1 MSTETYGPGLHT
13 DIPEP
18 IYHALPGLS
27 STGIHDLLIDP
38 PARYW
43 HKKHHRK
50 ASARF
55 DLGSAAHELILDSGP
70 GLVIIDALDYRSKAA
85 QAKRDGA
92 RAVGLTPVLR
102 SEYAQVQA
110 MLEAVHNHP
119 DASQLLEIGSPNPA
133 GRAEVSSLWED
144 PETGASLRGR
154 FDYLHPGPLIVDVK
168 TCRSADP
175 DRFARHAVEYGYDT
189 QAAHYL
195 NGLAATRGDTD
206 ALFFHVLVEI
216 EPPYL
221 VSVVELDADFL
232 RIGRESVRVAIDL
245 YNQCTTQGQWP
256 GIPQGI
262 HRVAPPPWHHAP
274 TMKEELT

>member
-1 MSTETYGPGLHT
+1 MSPKTYGAGLHE
-13 DIPEP
+13 IPEP
-18 IYHALPGLS
+18 TYHALPGLS
-27 STGIHDLLIDP
+27 STGIHDLLDS

-50 ASARF
+50 PSARF

-70 GLVIIDALDYRSKAA
+70 GLVIVDALDYRSKAA
-85 QAKRDGA
+85 QAQRDIA
-92 RAVGLTPVLR
+92 RENGLTPLLP
-102 SEYAQVQA
+102 SEYAQVQG

-119 DASQLLEIGSPNPA
+119 DASILLEMDSPKPA
-133 GRAEVSSLWED
+133 GAPEVSCLWND

-154 FDYLHPGPLIVDVK
+154 FDYLHPGPLIVDLK

-175 DRFARHAVEYGYDT
+175 YRFARHAVEYGYDT

-195 NGLAATRGDTD
+195 NGLEATRGDVQ
-206 ALFFHVLVEI
+206 ARFIHVLVEI

-232 RIGRESVRVAIDL
+232 RIGRESVRTAIDL
-245 YNQCTTQGQWP
+245 YTQCITKGEWP
-256 GIPQGI
+256 GIPHGI
-262 HRVAPPPWHHAP
+262 HRVAPPAWHTAP
-274 TMKEELT
+274 TMKEN